1 MYQQIIGADI
11 GRCEVKLCSSGEYVR
26 FPARV
31 GEWQQR
37 EISSGGDYEVEID
50 GEKWFVGELAL
61 LESHFGRRM
70 VEQNKANQELLIELL
85 AGLYLIME
93 PDADILL
100 VTALPIDQYS
110 AANREALRK
119 LLRGRYSVS
128 VNHGQTKEIVLD
140 RIDITWEGAGIY
152 FDFVTDD
159 FGAGEYLWLAER
171 NVHICDIGSRTCNL
185 LTVSG
190 GKYVSRL
197 SLTDNSH
204 GTLLLEN
211 SARGAKRISESN
223 KEQFARAI
231 KALVSSNWLDAD
243 YGSGCDHDSDSDV
256 LIFAGG
262 GAKLIEQY
270 LREYYPSALFPVD
283 PVLCQVS
290 GLYKMG
296 MARNGG

>member
-1 MYQQIIGADI
+1 MYQQVIGADI
-11 GRCEVKLCSSGEYVR
+11 GRCEAKLYSNGDVVR

-85 AGLYLIME
+85 TGLYLIME
-93 PDADILL
+93 PDPDITI
-100 VTALPIDQYS
+100 VTALPIDQYN
-110 AANREALRK
+110 AVNREALRT
-119 LLRGRYSVS
+119 LLRGHYSVS
-128 VNHGQTKEIVLD
+128 VNHGQAKEIVLD

-159 FGAGEYLWLAER
+159 FGKGLNAFLAER

-185 LTVSG
+185 LTVAN

-197 SLTDNSH
+197 SHTDN
-204 GTLLLEN
+204 
-211 SARGAKRISESN
+211 
-223 KEQFARAI
+223 
-231 KALVSSNWLDAD
+231 V
-243 YGSGCDHDSDSDV
+243 
-256 LIFAGG
+256 
-262 GAKLIEQY
+262 
-270 LREYYPSALFPVD
+270 FP
-283 PVLCQVS
+283 PTFFS
-290 GLYKMG
+290 P
-296 MARNGG
+296 N